1 MDQPAFNKHNDILFA
16 SFLRGNVIR
25 SNVLLFTI
33 AIVRIQMDKFKQCVR
48 MLDVWHFE
56 KLNTI
61 LFRRYMFAIYLP

>member
-1 MDQPAFNKHNDILFA
+1 MDQPAFNKHNDIWFA

-48 MLDVWHFE
+48 MLDVWHCIE
-56 KLNTI
+56 KLNT
-61 LFRRYMFAIYLP
+61 YSSEDMFAIYLP